1 MDRGKP
7 LKIGVCAKKSLV
19 ADSLASLLENDGGF
33 DVVAKESSPVSLIE
47 SAKVSQAT
55 VMVVDATDLD
65 LGEFQYLLGARAFGN
80 FRIVMLVSEGESL
93 GFPVEAVDKLIYRE
107 AGANGLFE
115 SILEF
120 PDLTQKKFTTFRE
133 TRRIYG
139 NGSDLTSREI
149 EVARLVAKGH
159 SNRTVSTVTGLQEQS
174 VKNLVSNV
182 MRKLNCVNRVQVA
195 LSLAQLGEVRP
206 NE

>member
-1 MDRGKP
+1 MEREKP
-7 LKIGVCAKKSLV
+7 IKVGVCAKKALV
-19 ADSLASLLENDGGF
+19 ADSLASLLENGGGF
-33 DVVAKESSPVSLIE
+33 DVVAKESSPVALID
-47 SAKVSQAT
+47 SAKVSQAN

-93 GFPVEAVDKLIYRE
+93 GFPVEAVDKLIYKE
-107 AGANGLFE
+107 SGANGLFE

-120 PDLTQKKFTTFRE
+120 PDLTQRKLATVHE
-133 TRRIYG
+133 TRRTYG
-139 NGSDLTSREI
+139 SGNDLTTREL

-195 LSLAQLGEVRP
+195 LRLAQSGDVAIDE
-206 NE
+206 